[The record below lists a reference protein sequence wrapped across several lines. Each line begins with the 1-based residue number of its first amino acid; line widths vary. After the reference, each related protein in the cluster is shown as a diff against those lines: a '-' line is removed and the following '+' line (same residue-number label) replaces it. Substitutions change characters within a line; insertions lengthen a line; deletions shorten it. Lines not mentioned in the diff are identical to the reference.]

1 MFRSFMQGQDMSNPQ
16 AIPNYLE
23 AHFKEKANRKRQ
35 DQMMGERGEEEDL
48 KSKIQ
53 EMEEVNTA
61 GRKLINVQ
69 EF

>member
-1 MFRSFMQGQDMSNPQ
+1 MQGQDMSNPQ

-35 DQMMGERGEEEDL
+35 DQMMGQRGEEEDL

>member
-1 MFRSFMQGQDMSNPQ
+1 MQGQDMSNPQ